1 MRGCATRFG
10 RSSRWAPEALEQKPP
25 SSIFLCSAS
34 VLGTSG
40 SAPAVSISMEPRRPS
55 ARFFWL
61 CVVGAATLVAAGCGS
76 AASHTDRTQV
86 GPTALSVKR
95 ALLARERSD
104 YFTRVREA
112 AVRGARRDFAQGT
125 GVGGHSF
132 QSCMLG
138 LLGEALDR
146 PTITR
151 LVQVYRR
158 PDGRAFA
165 AQALNALAAPLA
177 ADCGHRNYV
186 PELTGAALGLRF
198 GKLMGSAVK
207 ELGVT
212 YGPYLGVRCRRP
224 NRIGCDRVGI
234 DVVLGQAATK
244 VLALVGGRRL
254 PLRTP
259 GMHNAVRYRD
269 WVGTLADAGID
280 RPGGPFRCSRCHS
293 RYWAGSPA
301 IYVPVEL
308 RVRYAD
314 GRRASALFPHVLL
327 SPGWG

>member
-1 MRGCATRFG
+1 MLTSARSARVLRICAVGAAALALAASGCG
-10 RSSRWAPEALEQKPP
+10 
-25 SSIFLCSAS
+25 
-34 VLGTSG
+34 SG
-40 SAPAVSISMEPRRPS
+40 SA
-55 ARFFWL
+55 
-61 CVVGAATLVAAGCGS
+61 
-76 AASHTDRTQV
+76 HTEQTQA

-112 AVRGARRDFAQGT
+112 VVRGAKRDFAQGT
-125 GVGGHSF
+125 GIGGHSF
-132 QSCMLG
+132 RSCLLG
-138 LLGEALDR
+138 LLGRALDR

-177 ADCGHRNYV
+177 ADCGHRHYV

-212 YGPYLGVRCRRP
+212 YGPYLGVRCRHP
-224 NRIGCDRVGI
+224 DRIGCDRVGI
-234 DVVLGQAATK
+234 DVVFGHAATE
-244 VLALVGGRRL
+244 VLALVGDRRL

-259 GMHNAVRYRD
+259 GMHNSIRYRD
-269 WVGTLADAGID
+269 WVGTFADAGLE
-280 RPGGPFRCSRCHS
+280 RPGSPFHLSGRPRSH
-293 RYWAGSPA
+293 WAGSPPV
-301 IYVPVEL
+301 YVPVEL

-314 GRRASALFPHVLL
+314 GHRASALFPHVFL
-327 SPGWG
+327 SPDWG